1 MDAMLRIGTL
11 GAARITPAALL
22 APAAE
27 LDHIEVVAVAARE
40 HSRAVAF
47 AQAHGIAKAYGS
59 YDELLADEQIDA
71 VYNPLPNSAHGELS
85 MRALRA
91 GKHVLCEK
99 PIALNAPEARRMV
112 SLADELGLVLM
123 EAFHWRYHPA
133 AARCIEVAKRL
144 GHLERGESAFMGR
157 IADEG
162 DIRLQLALGGGATMD
177 LGCYCI
183 HALRVVSGEE
193 PEVVSATALERPSGV
208 DLTMDAELRFPCGL
222 DARVRCSFDGP
233 DQPVWYLVLES
244 SKGRMR
250 MENPFL
256 PQYGNRL
263 IAEFSDGTSID
274 EELPRR
280 TSYRYQLE
288 AFERAV
294 CGDEIPLTGGSDA
307 VANMVVIDAVYAAS
321 GLGLR

>member
-1 MDAMLRIGTL
+1 MLRIGTL

-22 APAAE
+22 APAAD
-27 LDHIEVVAVAARE
+27 LDRVDVVAVAARE

-47 AQAHGIAKAYGS
+47 AQVHGIAKAYGS

-99 PIALNAPEARRMV
+99 PLALNAREARTMV
-112 SLADELGLVLM
+112 DLANELGLVLM

-133 AARCIEVAKRL
+133 AARCIEIAKRL
-144 GHLERGESAFMGR
+144 GRLERGESAFMGR
-157 IADEG
+157 VTDEG
-162 DIRLQLALGGGATMD
+162 DIRFQLALGGGATMD

-193 PEVVSATALERPSGV
+193 PEVDSAAALERPSGV
-208 DLTMDAELRFPCGL
+208 DLTMDAELRFPSGL
-222 DARVRCSFDGP
+222 EARIRCSFDGP
-233 DQPVWYLVLES
+233 DRPVWYLVLEGS
-244 SKGRMR
+244 EGRMR

-256 PQYGNRL
+256 PHRGNRL
-263 IAEFSDGTSID
+263 TAEFSDGTSID
-274 EELPRR
+274 EELTRR
-280 TSYRYQLE
+280 SSYHYQLE
-288 AFERAV
+288 AFEQAV
-294 CGDEIPLTGGSDA
+294 RGEKAPLTGGSDA
-307 VANMVVIDAVYAAS
+307 VANMAVIDAVYATS